1 MKLSIAFYSQMNRQ
15 TECINHD
22 LEQYLRFFVDY
33 RQKDQLEWLEI
44 AEFAVNNKT
53 HSVTKILQF
62 VVNYRRE
69 LRMETD
75 IRGKK
80 VEKAAQLVEKM
91 KNVQEKA
98 RRH

>member
-1 MKLSIAFYSQMNRQ
+1 MNRQ

>member
-1 MKLSIAFYSQMNRQ
+1 MNRQ

-62 VVNYRRE
+62 VVNDRRE
-69 LRMETD
+69 LRMKTD
-75 IRGKK
+75 IRKKKSGEGSITCGKNK
-80 VEKAAQLVEKM
+80 ECSREGQEALKRVQKEM
-91 KNVQEKA
+91 K
-98 RRH
+98 

>member
-62 VVNYRRE
+62 VVNNRRE
-69 LRMETD
+69 LRMKTD

-80 VEKAAQLVEKM
+80 VEKAAQLVEKI

-98 RRH
+98 RKH